1 MYKKILFCILCLTPV
16 LANAG
21 IGKHSTAVFTATVK
35 GADKTP
41 ALTSPLPH
49 IEGNSLRGDVSVVR
63 GKK

>member
-16 LANAG
+16 LANANT
-21 IGKHSTAVFTATVK
+21 GKHSSDVFTATVK

-41 ALTSPLPH
+41 ALTLPLPH
-49 IEGNSLRGDVSVVR
+49 IEGNSLRGNDEAVR